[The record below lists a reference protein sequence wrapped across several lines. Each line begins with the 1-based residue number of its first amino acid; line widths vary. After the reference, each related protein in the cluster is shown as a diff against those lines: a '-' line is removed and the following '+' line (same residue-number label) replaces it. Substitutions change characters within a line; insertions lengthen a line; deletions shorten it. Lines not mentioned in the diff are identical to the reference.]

1 MVPKLK
7 MLARAAPWNS
17 FRAQVALTQVKAV
30 VINGVVQ
37 TTNLPPQP
45 FQVEYAYPAD
55 CLKFRFVRPTLNVT
69 PTTPPLTTAPN
80 QSYPYPKAPDAI
92 PFVVATDTDANN
104 NPIKVI
110 LSDLYQAQ
118 GVYVRDLTSFPD
130 LWDPMFRGAATALL
144 GAYFI
149 NTLQRSKAQLD
160 DAVAIAKSLVEQ
172 ARAAEANE
180 SIAKIEHTPD
190 WLQARMGS
198 SIPWGWAAS
207 GPNGQLTGAWDS
219 CEFPGGQFF

>member
-1 MVPKLK
+1 

-17 FRAQVALTQVKAV
+17 FRAQIALTQLKAV

-45 FQVEYAYPAD
+45 YQVEYAFPAD
-55 CLKFRFVRPTLNVT
+55 CLKMRFIRPTLTVT

-80 QSYPYPKAPDAI
+80 QSYPYPSAPDAI
-92 PFVVATDTDANN
+92 PFVVATDFDANG

-118 GVYVRDLTSFPD
+118 GIYIRDLTSFPD
-130 LWDPMFRGAATALL
+130 LWDSMFHAAATATL

-149 NTLQRSKAQLD
+149 NALARNAAQMQEQ
-160 DAVAIAKSLVEQ
+160 VTIARGLVEQ
-172 ARAAEANE
+172 ARATEANE
-180 SIAKIEHTPD
+180 SMAKIDHTPD
-190 WLQARMGS
+190 WLQIRMQS
-198 SIPWGWAAS
+198 SIPWGWAS
-207 GPNGQLTGAWDS
+207 GGPNGQLLGAWEFA
-219 CEFPGGQFF
+219 EFPGGQFF